1 MISPM
6 GKEGEYYMA
15 FQLTELSGKQVAFFI
30 KQIDDA
36 VIKMKDKGSATTE
49 QYMVV
54 DKESLSSRTTTT
66 KKTI

>member
-1 MISPM
+1 M
-6 GKEGEYYMA
+6 GKEGEYYIA
-15 FQLTELSGKQVAFFI
+15 FQLTELSKKQVTLFI

-36 VIKMKDKGSATTE
+36 VIKMKDKGRATTE
-49 QYMVV
+49 QNMAV